1 MSEDSIKSAEEQLHA
16 LINESN
22 LVLNKMKS
30 ESNIIFVK
38 LRRVINV
45 LITVG
50 AGIFITF
57 LYSFIDV
64 RSRLAT
70 LEAEKAS
77 KVEVSSMLERY
88 SLKSGVIFL
97 QNDIYDM
104 NKLFFKYKDNVDE
117 QKLELSYTKALK
129 EFNGDVTRGTNK

>member
-1 MSEDSIKSAEEQLHA
+1 MSEDSIKSAEEKLHA

-22 LVLNKMKS
+22 LALSKMKS
-30 ESNIIFVK
+30 ESNMIFTK
-38 LRRVINV
+38 LRRVVNV

-64 RSRLAT
+64 RSRMST
-70 LEAEKAS
+70 LESEKAS
-77 KVEVSSMLERY
+77 KVEVSALLEKY
-88 SLKSGVIFL
+88 SLKSGVIFF

-104 NKLFFKYKDNVDE
+104 NKMFFEYRDNTDE
-117 QKLELSYTKALK
+117 QKLELTYNKALR
-129 EFNGDVTRGTNK
+129 EFNGDVTRGSNK

>member
-30 ESNIIFVK
+30 ESNMIFVK

-64 RSRLAT
+64 RSRMST
-70 LEAEKAS
+70 LESEKAS
-77 KVEVSSMLERY
+77 KVEVSSTLEKY

-104 NKLFFKYKDNVDE
+104 NKLFFEYRDNVDE

>member
-1 MSEDSIKSAEEQLHA
+1 MSEDSIKTAEEQLHA

-22 LVLNKMKS
+22 LALSKMKS
-30 ESNIIFVK
+30 ESNMIFTK
-38 LRRVINV
+38 LRRVVNV

-64 RSRLAT
+64 RSRMST
-70 LEAEKAS
+70 LESEKAS
-77 KVEVSSMLERY
+77 KVEVSSTLEKY

-104 NKLFFKYKDNVDE
+104 NKLFFEYRDNVDE

>member
-70 LEAEKAS
+70 LEVEKAS

-117 QKLELSYTKALK
+117 QELELSYTKALK

>member
-22 LVLNKMKS
+22 LVLTKMKS
-30 ESNIIFVK
+30 EYSAISTK
-38 LRRVINV
+38 LRRSINF

-64 RSRLAT
+64 KSNMSK
-70 LEAEKAS
+70 LESEKAS
-77 KVEVSSMLERY
+77 KIELEAQLQKY
-88 SLKSGVIFL
+88 SLKTSVIFF
-97 QNDIYDM
+97 QNDIFDM
-104 NKLFFKYKDNVDE
+104 NKLYYENRPNIDE
-117 QKLELSYTKALK
+117 LQLELSYTKALR
-129 EFNGDVTRGTNK
+129 EFNGDVTRGDKL

>member
-30 ESNIIFVK
+30 ESNMIFIK

-64 RSRLAT
+64 RSRMST
-70 LEAEKAS
+70 LESEKAS
-77 KVEVSSMLERY
+77 KVEVSSMLEKY
-88 SLKSGVIFL
+88 PLKYDVIFL

-104 NKLFFKYKDNVDE
+104 NKLFFEYKDNVDE

-129 EFNGDVTRGTNK
+129 EFNSDITRGTNK

>member
-1 MSEDSIKSAEEQLHA
+1 MSEDSIKSAEEQFHA

-22 LVLNKMKS
+22 LVLNKMKN
-30 ESNIIFVK
+30 ESNMIFTK
-38 LRRVINV
+38 LRRVVNV

-64 RSRLAT
+64 RSRMST
-70 LEAEKAS
+70 LESEKAS
-77 KVEVSSMLERY
+77 KVEVSSTLEKY

-104 NKLFFKYKDNVDE
+104 NKLFFEYRDNVDE